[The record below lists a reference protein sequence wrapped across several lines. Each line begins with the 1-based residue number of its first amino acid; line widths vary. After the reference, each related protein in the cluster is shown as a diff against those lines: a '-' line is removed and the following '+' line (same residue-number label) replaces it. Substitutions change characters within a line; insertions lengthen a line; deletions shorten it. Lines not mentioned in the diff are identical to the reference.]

1 MIRSPRGLLL
11 VAILTLVVGLIVLF
25 PARIAY
31 QWASPPH
38 VALSGITGTVWSG
51 GADALETNG
60 IVFRNISWTARPL
73 RLLTGRLVFRVN
85 AAPVSGFI
93 EGDVFVGV
101 GRTVDLWADD
111 LRASLPLQLFAAPL
125 NMPGMTGNTSLQFE
139 RIELRDGMPVKL
151 DGTVDIA
158 DLVAPGVNRNSIGG
172 YRVEFFSQADGISAS
187 VEDTDGVLDIA
198 GSLQLRSD
206 RSYQLLTQVVAKPSA
221 PEELRRRIER
231 LPAADD
237 RSKRELRIEGSL

>member
-1 MIRSPRGLLL
+1 MIRSARGLLL
-11 VAILTLVVGLIVLF
+11 VAILTLVIGLIVLF

-31 QWASPPH
+31 QWLSIPQ
-38 VALSGITGTVWSG
+38 VALSGISGTIWRG

-60 IVFRNISWTARPL
+60 IVFRNISWSARPL
-73 RLLTGRLVFRVN
+73 RLLTGRLVFQLS

-101 GRTVDLWADD
+101 GRTVDLWAND
-111 LRASLPLQLFAAPL
+111 LQASLPLQLFAAPL

-139 RIELRDGMPVKL
+139 RVELRDGMPVKL
-151 DGTVDIA
+151 DGTLDIA
-158 DLVAPGVNRNSIGG
+158 DLVAPRVNRTSIGG
-172 YRVEFFSQADGISAS
+172 YRVEFFTQPDGIAAS

-198 GSLQLRSD
+198 GSLQLKSD
-206 RSYQLLTQVVAKPSA
+206 RSYQLLTQVIAKPSA
-221 PEELRRRIER
+221 PAELRRRIER